1 MLNDPLENGC
11 GYDIGVQLF
20 ADVDVA
26 LHDVLERSVQE
37 SDGFF
42 TMQTWLVPYFGVM
55 ETFIVDNG
63 DVFFSKLV
71 GLLLVNFRSRFELC
85 IVSNSM

>member
-1 MLNDPLENGC
+1 M
-11 GYDIGVQLF
+11 QLF

-26 LHDVLERSVQE
+26 LHDVLERSVEE

-42 TMQTWLVPYFGVM
+42 TMQTGLVPYFGLM

-85 IVSNSM
+85 IVCNSM